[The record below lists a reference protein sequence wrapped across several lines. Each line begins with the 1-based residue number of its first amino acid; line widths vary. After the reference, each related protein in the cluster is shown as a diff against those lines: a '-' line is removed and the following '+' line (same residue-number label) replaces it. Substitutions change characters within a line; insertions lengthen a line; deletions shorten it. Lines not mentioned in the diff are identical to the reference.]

1 METTENTPP
10 KTNNNTSSN
19 TNSNTNNSPN
29 ISVGNVFKMASSAF
43 FIATFRLIFFVVFGL
58 ALNVGIFIMTYN
70 DLDAWRNNSPNI
82 LTNVL
87 GYVFPVLLLLI
98 FPILFYIFGQKHALK
113 AALFH
118 VVSRSKEFLFAYFT
132 DKLFDFINKNPK
144 TAAMVSEGKLAEVI
158 TQTLPNYLEKLQGM
172 SFVFKGIF
180 TKFSSKIN
188 FKEIFATAQTVLGA
202 NASPETLKNFVTQE
216 ANKRIP
222 IAFLSPASWVGF
234 FILII
239 LNLLVFAA
247 IYLLMK
253 EGIVA

>member
-1 METTENTPP
+1 METIENKSPQP
-10 KTNNNTSSN
+10 ENNTN
-19 TNSNTNNSPN
+19 TSPN
-29 ISVGNVFKMASSAF
+29 ISAASVFKMASSAF

-58 ALNVGIFIMTYN
+58 SLNIAIFIFTSSYF
-70 DLDAWRNNSPNI
+70 DAWRNNSLNLLTNI
-82 LTNVL
+82 LGWIVPIL
-87 GYVFPVLLLLI
+87 LLLVFPVLFYLL
-98 FPILFYIFGQKHALK
+98 GQKHALK

-118 VVSRSKEFLFAYFT
+118 VVSRSKEFLFVYFA
-132 DKLFDFINKNPK
+132 DKLFEFINKNPK
-144 TAAMVSEGKLAEVI
+144 TSAMIQEGKLTEVI

-180 TKFSSKIN
+180 TKFASKIN

-202 NASPETLKNFVTQE
+202 NASPETLKNFVAQE

-234 FILII
+234 FILTII
-239 LNLLVFAA
+239 NLLVFAA

-253 EGIVA
+253 EKIVS